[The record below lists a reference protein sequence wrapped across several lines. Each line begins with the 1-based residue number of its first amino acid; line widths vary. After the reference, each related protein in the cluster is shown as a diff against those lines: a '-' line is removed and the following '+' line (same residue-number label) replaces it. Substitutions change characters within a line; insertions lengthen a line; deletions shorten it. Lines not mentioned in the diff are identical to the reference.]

1 MLYFGYTVVIRLYK
15 SKELRTEDSKVASYV
30 EFGSLNRVDCSDP
43 DAPVDQLVRKPISE
57 TEIVPD
63 EVDHLGLVNLPGE
76 LIFEMMRFILA
87 TTAIFENFVYSL

>member
-1 MLYFGYTVVIRLYK
+1 M
-15 SKELRTEDSKVASYV
+15 ASYI
-30 EFGSLNRVDCSDP
+30 ELGSLNRVDCSDP